1 MFKTI
6 DGRVFLFFIV
16 IFIGILIIF
25 LLATALCFLNS
36 RSSWRNAQKPTSP
49 KYTFAQFR
57 NLYAIAP
64 DNWRYK
70 LPGTMELELDEKF
83 IPLFYLERDDDG
95 ELRKKIRVQFS
106 SYSEYRKFENFV
118 YSEKSRQDALKKLRL
133 EGDLINSLQK
143 DIDEYRKKTNV
154 ELKAMKEKIEAE
166 QERVLK
172 KLQEQS
178 QL

>member
-1 MFKTI
+1 
-6 DGRVFLFFIV
+6 
-16 IFIGILIIF
+16 
-25 LLATALCFLNS
+25 
-36 RSSWRNAQKPTSP
+36 
-49 KYTFAQFR
+49 
-57 NLYAIAP
+57 
-64 DNWRYK
+64 
-70 LPGTMELELDEKF
+70 MELELDEKF

-178 QL
+178 QLWKLQENILGQERHRTGFSDGNTEGKNPIIYTGGPYLPTQSAPRENAAFTARRYNTGRKQF